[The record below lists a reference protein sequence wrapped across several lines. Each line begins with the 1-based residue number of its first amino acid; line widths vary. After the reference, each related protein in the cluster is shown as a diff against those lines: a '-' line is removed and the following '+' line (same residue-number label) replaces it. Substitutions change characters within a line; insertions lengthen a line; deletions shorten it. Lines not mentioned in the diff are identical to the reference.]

1 MRSNFFGVFFQR
13 YVCERTIPNNQRVD
27 NNKRIMVTTNGPTT
41 NTTEHMITLN
51 IHIPREKNPH
61 SMQFDVQMLIGDIC
75 ENIQQY
81 LPIKFDHDASEYGL
95 FINDLQQSSR
105 SYWLDPT
112 KTLNYYLLKNHV

>member
-1 MRSNFFGVFFQR
+1 
-13 YVCERTIPNNQRVD
+13 
-27 NNKRIMVTTNGPTT
+27 MVTTNGSTT

-95 FINDLQQSSR
+95 FVNDLQQSSR

-112 KTLNYYLLKNHV
+112 KTLNYYPLKNQVCL